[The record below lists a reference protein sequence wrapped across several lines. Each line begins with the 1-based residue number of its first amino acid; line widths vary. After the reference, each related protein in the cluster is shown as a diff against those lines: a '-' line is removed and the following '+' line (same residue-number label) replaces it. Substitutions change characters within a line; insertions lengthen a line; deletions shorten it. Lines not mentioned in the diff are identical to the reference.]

1 MASHFLYLVTR
12 GRKSGLPRRIEI
24 WFVQVEERYYI
35 VAENRERAQWVQ
47 NLVAH
52 DVVELSV
59 GTRENESA
67 GVPRTRAHAR
77 IVDPAQEPELAA
89 KVRAL
94 MDAKYDWSDGLI
106 VELTPNPL

>member
-12 GRKSGLPRRIEI
+12 GRKSGLPRKIEI
-24 WFVQVEERYYI
+24 WFVQVEERFYI

-52 DVVELSV
+52 DAVELSV
-59 GTRENESA
+59 GTREHESA
-67 GVPRTRAHAR
+67 GTPRTRAQAR
-77 IVDPAQEPELAA
+77 IVDPAQEPQLAA
-89 KVRAL
+89 KVRTQ

-106 VELTPNPL
+106 VELTPIS